1 MARGGTPLKPGMDIG
16 RFRGMVADKKY
27 PGGIAAVLTRRAI
40 IIAAA
45 LAAPATRAQSQAWP
59 QGRPIRIVVGFPPG
73 GSGDFLART
82 LGEPLA
88 RELGGATILVD
99 NRPGAA
105 SNIAAE
111 HVARSEPDGTA
122 ILLGGNFTHAVNP
135 AMYRRIPFDPI
146 ADFTPITRV
155 SDLPL
160 IIAVRSDRGIR
171 TLAELV
177 ARMQAQPGRWNYA
190 TPGIGTPSHLVGAML
205 AKVTGQDIAHVPFR
219 GGAPSLQ
226 AVLAGDVEILV
237 GTPPVALPQ
246 VRAGALTA
254 ISLSTRAPSP
264 VIPDVPGSEA
274 AGLPALD
281 ISGWWGL
288 WGPARLP
295 DPVRD
300 RLFAAFRAVMAQP
313 AVQARFAQEGLQA
326 LPSAS
331 PEDFGRFVQAEI
343 PIWAEIVKQAGATA
357 E

>member
-1 MARGGTPLKPGMDIG
+1 MPS
-16 RFRGMVADKKY
+16 
-27 PGGIAAVLTRRAI
+27 RRTI
-40 IIAAA
+40 IITAAA
-45 LAAPATRAQSQAWP
+45 LAAPAVWAPGARAQPPAWP
-59 QGRPIRIVVGFPPG
+59 AGRPIRIVVGFPPG

-82 LGEPLA
+82 LGEPLG
-88 RELGGATILVD
+88 RELGATTMVD

-111 HVARSEPDGTA
+111 HVARSEADGFTL
-122 ILLGGNFTHAVNP
+122 LLGGNFTHAVNP

-146 ADFTPITRV
+146 ADFTPITRI

-160 IIAVRSDRGIR
+160 IIAVRADRNINS
-171 TLAELV
+171 LAELV
-177 ARMQAQPGRWNYA
+177 QRMQAQPGRWNYA
-190 TPGIGTPSHLVGAML
+190 TPGIGTPSHLVGAKL
-205 AKVTGQDIAHVPFR
+205 AKVTGQDITHVPFR

-226 AVLAGDVEILV
+226 AVLSGDVEILV

-246 VRAGALTA
+246 VRAGTLKAL
-254 ISLSTRAPSP
+254 SLSTRQPSP
-264 VIPDVPGSEA
+264 VIPEVPGSAA

-281 ISGWWGL
+281 ITGWWGM

-295 DPVRD
+295 LPIRD
-300 RLFAAFRAVMAQP
+300 RLFQALRTVLAQP

-331 PEDFGRFVQAEI
+331 PEEFGRFVQAEM
-343 PIWAEIVKQAGATA
+343 PVWAEIVKDAGATA

>member
-1 MARGGTPLKPGMDIG
+1 ML
-16 RFRGMVADKKY
+16 
-27 PGGIAAVLTRRAI
+27 RRRTI
-40 IIAAA
+40 
-45 LAAPATRAQSQAWP
+45 LAAGVLAPVLARPAIAQQQGGAGGPWP
-59 QGRPIRIVVGFPPG
+59 LGRPVRIVVGFPPG

-111 HVARSEPDGTA
+111 HVARSEPDGYA

-135 AMYRRIPFDPI
+135 AMYRRVPFDPI
-146 ADFTPITRV
+146 ADFTPVTRV

-160 IIAVRSDRGIR
+160 IIAVRADAGIAN
-171 TLAELV
+171 LAELV
-177 ARMQAQPGRWNYA
+177 ARMRAQPGRWNYA
-190 TPGIGTPSHLVGAML
+190 TPGIGTPSHLTGAML
-205 AKVTGQDIAHVPFR
+205 AKATGEDITHVPFR

-226 AVLAGDVEILV
+226 AVLAGDVQILV

-246 VRAGALTA
+246 VRASALKA
-254 ISLSTRAPSP
+254 LSLSTRQPSP

-281 ISGWWGL
+281 ISGWWGI

-295 DPVRD
+295 APVRD
-300 RLFAAFRAVMAQP
+300 RLFAALRAVMAQP
-313 AVQARFAQEGLQA
+313 AVQARFAQEGLQC
-326 LPSAS
+326 LPSGS
-331 PEDFGRFVQAEI
+331 PEEFGRFVQAEI
-343 PIWAEIVKQAGATA
+343 PAWAEIVRTAGATA